1 MALRF
6 EWDSRKAQ
14 ANIKKHGVR
23 FEEAQSSLLDEF
35 ALTVYDEEH
44 SDEEERWFAIG
55 MSAQGRVLVTVYTER
70 GSATRI
76 ITSRKATQYE
86 IEEYQKQRR

>member
-35 ALTVYDEEH
+35 ALTVYDEAH
-44 SDEEERWFAIG
+44 SDEEDRSFAIG

-70 GSATRI
+70 GSTIRI
-76 ITSRKATQYE
+76 ITSRKAMQYE
-86 IEEYQKQRR
+86 IEEYQKQRP